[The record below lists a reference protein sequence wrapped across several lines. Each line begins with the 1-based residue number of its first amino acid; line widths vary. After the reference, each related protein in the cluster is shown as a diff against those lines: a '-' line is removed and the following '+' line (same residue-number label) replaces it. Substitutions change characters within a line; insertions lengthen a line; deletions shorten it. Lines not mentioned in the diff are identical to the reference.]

1 MEITND
7 IVDMFN
13 DYLINTEKSKST
25 IYKYVNDVRRLQQ
38 WLEDEDLCKQN
49 ILTYKTILCKK
60 YATSSVNTT
69 LSALNAFFSF
79 IERQDL
85 RVKKIS
91 VQRQIFISSDIEL
104 LKGEYEMLLKVAKE
118 NKKDRL
124 FLLMQTICCTGIRVS
139 ELCFITIEAIS
150 DGVAR
155 INCKGKKRD
164 VFIPQELCEV
174 LHKYANDKKIK
185 NGPVFI
191 TKNGNPLNRSNIW
204 SDMKKLCK
212 CTNVLKEKV
221 FPHNLRHLFARTH
234 YDMCKDIV
242 RLADVLGHSSIN
254 TTRIYTLESGETH
267 RKQIQSLG
275 LLKC

>member
-1 MEITND
+1 MNIDFIVVLLSEDVVAEISLD
-7 IVDMFN
+7 AAVFN
-13 DYLINTEKSKST
+13 DYLINTEKSKPT

-85 RVKKIS
+85 RVKKIR

-118 NKKDRL
+118 NKRDRL

-139 ELCFITIEAIS
+139 ELCFITIEAI
-150 DGVAR
+150 
-155 INCKGKKRD
+155 
-164 VFIPQELCEV
+164 
-174 LHKYANDKKIK
+174 
-185 NGPVFI
+185 
-191 TKNGNPLNRSNIW
+191 
-204 SDMKKLCK
+204 
-212 CTNVLKEKV
+212 
-221 FPHNLRHLFARTH
+221 
-234 YDMCKDIV
+234 
-242 RLADVLGHSSIN
+242 
-254 TTRIYTLESGETH
+254 
-267 RKQIQSLG
+267 
-275 LLKC
+275 